1 MYAFPTIHDLTEI
14 ARSWMFTRDSL
25 PKPWQILVTKQLQ
38 LIEIDGNPLENCHL
52 NLFEPKMVFFSPYFN
67 QVSLDES
74 DLKRLFLSCLL
85 HSSSAKL
92 MFSLDRGGLYRP
104 CNVPLGVEV
113 DHQCVLLT

>member
-1 MYAFPTIHDLTEI
+1 
-14 ARSWMFTRDSL
+14 
-25 PKPWQILVTKQLQ
+25 
-38 LIEIDGNPLENCHL
+38 
-52 NLFEPKMVFFSPYFN
+52 MVFGFSTSFN

-85 HSSSAKL
+85 HSSSMKL

-113 DHQCVLLT
+113 RVRVMSKNDLNIDLVKKWAYGIRVSKSYFRHSMPYLTI